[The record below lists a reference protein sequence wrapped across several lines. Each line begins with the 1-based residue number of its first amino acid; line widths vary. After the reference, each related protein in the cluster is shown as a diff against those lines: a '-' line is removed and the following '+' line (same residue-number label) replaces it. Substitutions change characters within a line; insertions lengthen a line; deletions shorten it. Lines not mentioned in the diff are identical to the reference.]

1 MGYIYKI
8 TNKIDNKMY
17 VGQTTKD
24 LEERWKGHLKKNSNC
39 RYLSSAL
46 KKYGKENFKF
56 ELICISFDEYLDEI
70 EKQYIKKFNCLVP
83 NGYNLRE
90 GGNSSKHNEETKK
103 KISESLKG
111 RTDLV
116 HPRPQLGKPLR
127 EETKQKLRE
136 INTGKKHTIESIKK
150 MGKSVLKLDLD
161 GNIIDKYI
169 STREAGRVNN
179 ISFSSIINC
188 CNGKKNTA
196 KGFKW
201 KYE

>member
-8 TNKIDNKMY
+8 TNKLDNKMY
-17 VGQTTKD
+17 VGQTVQD

-39 RYLSSAL
+39 RYLSSAI
-46 KKYGKENFKF
+46 KKHGKENFKF

-70 EKQYIKKFNCLVP
+70 EKQYIKKFNCIVP

-111 RTDLV
+111 RKVNDV
-116 HPRPQLGKPLR
+116 SPWLGKKHD
-127 EETKQKLRE
+127 EETKKKISEKLKGNKPNLE
-136 INTGKKHTIESIKK
+136 TYIKRCK
-150 MGKSVLKLDLD
+150 TVIQLDLED
-161 GNIIDKYI
+161 QVINKYI
-169 STREAGRVNN
+169 SAREASRINN
-179 ISFSSIINC
+179 IASSSIINC